1 MRYLKLKEKT
11 YWNRIA
17 FIQFP
22 KKILF
27 IIICTTLHN
36 YFCGAASMSCSQ
48 KKKKHF
54 YQNEIWFTG
63 QCEIRIK

>member
-1 MRYLKLKEKT
+1 MGYLKLKEKT

-48 KKKKHF
+48 KKKKNTF
-54 YQNEIWFTG
+54 
-63 QCEIRIK
+63 IKTKFGSQDNVK